1 MSDLNI
7 EFFVPFIEELYHVQP
22 FPWQMRLAKQVV
34 GGAWPKVIAL
44 PTASGK
50 TSVIDIAV
58 FALACQANWSVNQRT
73 APRRIFYV
81 VDRRVIVDEAFLK
94 AQHLAKQLAQAK
106 HGVLRQVADQLRQLA
121 HNENP
126 LGCYQLRGGIYRDD
140 NWARTPIQPTVIA
153 STVDQIGS
161 RLLFRG
167 YGLRSG
173 SMRPIH
179 AGLVAYD
186 SLIILDEAH
195 CAIPFGETV
204 TSIERYRQ
212 WADQPINSP
221 FAYVTMTATP
231 PPGTEAN
238 LIVQASVEDRAHPV
252 LGQRLSAVKPTDLI
266 IANRAK
272 DTQALPELANELVQQ
287 AKSLVQTGELKAI
300 GIIVNRVATA
310 KMVYSQLSNLP
321 DADTV
326 LLIGR
331 MRSLDRDHT
340 MNEWLQRLNA
350 NTSGQ
355 RKLERPVYVVATQCL
370 EVGANLDFDGLV
382 SECASLDALRQ
393 RFGRLNRMGRD
404 IRSRGIIVI
413 RTDQIK
419 PKHDDP
425 IYGSALPN
433 TWAWL
438 VQHAHD
444 VEMTQRKH
452 NSKID
457 MGVAGLDLL
466 MKEAQ
471 KEDATSLDSLR
482 APSPDAPVI
491 LPAYIDCW
499 AQTAPEPQ
507 PSPDEALFLHG
518 VEHSVPDVQVI
529 WRTDLNADDPDI
541 DKWTEVVSLCPPTS
555 GETMLVPM
563 NIFRKWLMGYQP
575 VIDELADV
583 SGTQADSAE
592 DDEKKNPQATQK
604 RSVLLWNGPENSE
617 LITSPADLYPGDTV
631 VIPVTLGGW
640 DLFGYI
646 PDAEKG
652 VDLGEQAHRAGR
664 LLPILR
670 LHPALMRYWPDCPA
684 RQHLSTL
691 AQAGI
696 PEDLKDLKQSLNELA
711 KSVTDTPWLANVA
724 RELSTDKHL
733 KVSIHPYGGLVLQG
747 LRRLPNAEFSFTDED
762 DTSSATVPVTLKSH
776 CSGVSAYAATFAQ
789 GCDLPQTVI
798 DDLTLAGQ
806 LHDLG
811 KADPRFQ
818 VWLHGG
824 NHWKAAVSELL
835 AKSETL
841 PQSTAEMH
849 RTRVKSGYPKGAR
862 HELLSV
868 RLIESAPA
876 LLKNAHDP
884 DLVLHLIECH
894 HGYCRPFAPVINDP
908 FPIDVSVNYDGVQAQ
923 ASSFT
928 GLERLD
934 SGVAERFWRLT
945 RRYGWWGLAYLESLF
960 RLADHCESR
969 AEQDRKGMPA

>member
-7 EFFVPFIEELYHVQP
+7 EHFAPFIEELYHVQP
-22 FPWQMRLAKQVV
+22 FPWQMRLAKQVI
-34 GGAWPKVIAL
+34 GGTWPKVIAL

-58 FALACQANWSVNQRT
+58 FALACQASWPVNQRT

-94 AQHLAKQLAQAK
+94 AQFLAKQLALAK
-106 HGVLRQVADQLRQLA
+106 HSVLRQVADQLRQLA
-121 HNENP
+121 QNENP
-126 LGCYQLRGGIYRDD
+126 LGCFQLRGGIYRDD

-173 SMRPIH
+173 SMRPVH

-195 CAIPFGETV
+195 CAIPFGETA
-204 TSIERYRQ
+204 TSVEQYRQ
-212 WADQPINSP
+212 WADRPINSP

-231 PPGTEAN
+231 PPGTLDN
-238 LIVQASVEDRAHPV
+238 LILRDSVEDRAHPV
-252 LGQRLSAVKPTDLI
+252 LGPRLSAVKTADLV
-266 IANRAK
+266 IANKAK

-287 AKSLVQTGELKAI
+287 AKALAQTGELKAI
-300 GIIVNRVATA
+300 GIIVNRVAAA
-310 KMVYSQLSNLP
+310 KMVYSQLCNLP
-321 DADTV
+321 DSDAV

-340 MNEWLQRLNA
+340 VSEWLQKLNA

-393 RFGRLNRMGRD
+393 RFGRLNRMGRN
-404 IRSRGIIVI
+404 IQSRGVIVI

-419 PKHDDP
+419 PKYDDP

-433 TWAWL
+433 TWTWL
-438 VQHAHD
+438 VQHAQD
-444 VEMTQRKH
+444 VELTQRKH
-452 NSKID
+452 SMQID
-457 MGVAGLDLL
+457 MGVAGLDQLL
-466 MKEAQ
+466 KEAI
-471 KEDATSLDSLR
+471 EDDKTTLDLLR
-482 APSPDAPVI
+482 ATSPDAPVM

-499 AQTAPEPQ
+499 VQTAPEPQ

-518 VEHSVPDVQVI
+518 PEHGMPDVQVI
-529 WRTDLNADDPDI
+529 WRADLNADDPDV
-541 DKWTEVVSLCPPTS
+541 DRWTEAVSLCPPTS
-555 GETMLVPM
+555 GETMLVPL

-575 VIDELADV
+575 VMDELADV
-583 SGTQADSAE
+583 SGAETDSAE
-592 DDEKKNPQATQK
+592 GDDKKNPPALQT
-604 RSVLLWNGPENSE
+604 RRVLLWNGPENSE
-617 LITSPADLYPGDTV
+617 LITAPADIYPGDTL
-631 VIPVTLGGW
+631 VIPATLGGW

-646 PDAEKG
+646 PNAENG

-684 RQHLSTL
+684 RQHLSDL

-696 PEDLKDLKQSLNELA
+696 PDDLKDFRQSLHNLA
-711 KSVTDTPWLANVA
+711 ESVTDTIWLANLA
-724 RELSTDKHL
+724 QELFTDKHL
-733 KVSIHPYGGLVLQG
+733 RVYIHPYGGVVLQG
-747 LRRLPNAEFSFTDED
+747 SRRLPNSESSFTDED
-762 DTSSATVPVTLKSH
+762 DTSSSTLPVTLSAH
-776 CSGVSAYAATFAQ
+776 CLGVSDYAATFAK
-789 GCDLPQTVI
+789 GCGLPQAII
-798 DDLTLAGQ
+798 DDLTLAGR

-824 NHWKAAVSELL
+824 NRWAAAVSELL

-841 PQSTAEMH
+841 PQSTSELH
-849 RTRVKSGYPKGAR
+849 RTREKSGYPKGAR
-862 HELLSV
+862 HELLSI
-868 RLIESAPA
+868 RLIESAPV
-876 LLKNAHDP
+876 LLKNARDP

-894 HGYCRPFAPVINDP
+894 HGYCRPFAPIINDP
-908 FPIDVSVNYDGVQAQ
+908 YPVNVIVNYGGVQAH
-923 ASSFT
+923 ANSST
-928 GLERLD
+928 GLEQLG
-934 SGVAERFWRLT
+934 SGVSERFWRLT

-960 RLADHCESR
+960 RLADHNESR
-969 AEQDRKGMPA
+969 AEQDRERMPT